1 MVGTPGLFTEEHVA
15 GWKRINERIHAKGG
29 KTIVQLWALG
39 RTQDG
44 QSGIPVVS
52 ASAIPMAEG
61 KPVPHALTK
70 EEIDEY
76 VADYANSAK
85 MAMDAGFDGIEVH
98 GARESLILIR
108 PVLADVVDGY
118 LVNQFFSTASNQ
130 RTDDYGGSIENRARF
145 GLEILEACAKA
156 IGAGRVGIRLSPYAG
171 AQGVKTDEAPQEYV
185 RISQLIHERIP
196 DLGYVHFVEP
206 RADPAKLANWNTYS
220 AEHDVS
226 ESLQQYRD
234 IFQGSKT
241 QFLSAGGYT
250 PELAKEYVKEHGG
263 AVVFGRWFI
272 SSESPLCFVNGAML
286 IPDPDLPE
294 RIKNGFPLD
303 PYDR

>member
-1 MVGTPGLFTEEHVA
+1 
-15 GWKRINERIHAKGG
+15 
-29 KTIVQLWALG
+29 
-39 RTQDG
+39 
-44 QSGIPVVS
+44 
-52 ASAIPMAEG
+52 
-61 KPVPHALTK
+61 
-70 EEIDEY
+70 
-76 VADYANSAK
+76 
-85 MAMDAGFDGIEVH
+85 
-98 GARESLILIR
+98 
-108 PVLADVVDGY
+108 VVDGY

-130 RTDDYGGSIENRARF
+130 RTDYYGGSIENRARF

-272 SSESPLCFVNGAML
+272 SSEFELCFVNGAML